1 MHILCWDDKMSRLS
15 KSERY
20 SFSGCLDKEKYAQ
33 PLGDAFIKQV
43 YMTTGQRMD
52 YNIHPTEQKSDIDIL
67 VRMSDKLV
75 GISEKFRYN
84 NHYDDILLEIFSD
97 VQKNT
102 LGWSIK
108 SKADIMHYF
117 RIGEIDDPCTV
128 DIISMDLI
136 TNAARLIFR
145 DLMERGDCNIDITD
159 NIMRDPYPGADY
171 RISCIPSRKGDHKWV
186 GLVAAVKKE
195 FLLDCNPEPGRID
208 TFKVKVKKS
217 EDLWVPA
224 SLFKYD
230 SIMKQI
236 DTKQNPYHE
245 YI

>member
-20 SFSGCLDKEKYAQ
+20 SFSSCLDKEKYAQ
-33 PLGDAFIKQV
+33 PLGDALIDQI
-43 YMTTGQRMD
+43 YMTTGQRVD
-52 YNIHPTEQKSDIDIL
+52 YNTHPTEQKSDIDVL
-67 VRMSDKLV
+67 VRMPDKLV

-84 NHYDDILLEIFSD
+84 NHYGDILLEIFSD

-108 SKADIMHYF
+108 SKADVLHYF

-128 DIISMDLI
+128 DIIPMDLI

-145 DLMERGDCNIDITD
+145 DLAERMDCNIDITD
-159 NIMRDPYPGADY
+159 NTMRDPYPGADY
-171 RISCIPSRKGDHKWV
+171 KISCIPSRKGNHKWV
-186 GLVAAVKKE
+186 GLVAAVEKE
-195 FLLDCNPEPGRID
+195 FLLDHTYEPMRID
-208 TFKVKVKKS
+208 TFRVKVKKS
-217 EDLWVPA
+217 GDLWMPA

-230 SIMKQI
+230 SVMKQI
-236 DTKQNPYHE
+236 DTK
-245 YI
+245 